1 MLLFENK
8 KRTPKASGEDNFS
21 FYDSSARPEYD
32 VYRALLN
39 VMRIGIGQ
47 PTRG

>member
-8 KRTPKASGEDNFS
+8 KRTSKAPGEDDFS
-21 FYDSSARPEYD
+21 FYDSSPPPEYD

-39 VMRIGIGQ
+39 S
-47 PTRG
+47 